1 MGFPSPRL
9 PRLFQ
14 ALLLPQ
20 AHINCHL
27 CKSRFLQ
34 RIISAPRHVRSSPLP
49 HPPRCGFFC
58 HRSLEAAFLR
68 ASDAQ
73 PSPPLA
79 LRQHRILG
87 AMPSAESH
95 PSPGFQDARASGF
108 PPVPPRSLAGF
119 RSRRGLHLPESLSSR
134 RFAAS
139 SSLPSGGLI
148 PATSRPLAIL
158 FLPPRPRP
166 DFLTWHFLK
175 T

>member
-108 PPVPPRSLAGF
+108 PPAPLA
-119 RSRRGLHLPESLSSR
+119 RWQASARV
-134 RFAAS
+134 AAS
-139 SSLPSGGLI
+139 TCRRVSALCASPPPPPSPVAASFLLRPGHS
-148 PATSRPLAIL
+148 PFSFSRPDPA
-158 FLPPRPRP
+158 
-166 DFLTWHFLK
+166 LTSSPG
-175 T
+175 TS